1 MVFFSAN
8 EVKLLNNQ
16 GKRCYQIDYVPAPR
30 ITEADKT
37 NDRKSLQRALDRR
50 LYLLLYGDS
59 NGAPS
64 GNPVWHF
71 PENVYDSQGLS
82 HTYFVGNAPMG
93 HMMVKNFVSGKVA
106 EMRKPEASIKG
117 VDINS
122 VSRDG
127 VEYGAKVAVSNPYSH
142 SIPICEIQ
150 FDLKSDG
157 SEIVRGKIEDSGSL
171 KGNDTTILEV
181 PMKVPHNVL
190 ISLAKDICR
199 DWDIDYELN
208 VKLIIDLPVFGDIT
222 IPVSR
227 QGEIKLP
234 TLKDWF

>member
-1 MVFFSAN
+1 MGVLMEYKSNRKSLFIGLHQICYLFSPCFA
-8 EVKLLNNQ
+8 LSTSAGIQ

-71 PENVYDSQGLS
+71 PENCAKSALESVLGGLS

-93 HMMVKNFVSGKVA
+93 HMMVKNFVSGVA

-117 VDINS
+117 VDIT
-122 VSRDG
+122 V
-127 VEYGAKVAVSNPYSH
+127 
-142 SIPICEIQ
+142 
-150 FDLKSDG
+150 
-157 SEIVRGKIEDSGSL
+157 EIVRGKIEDSGSL